1 MPGRPYVLAETTW
14 NVVKETAYEV
24 AILPWGAT
32 EAHNY
37 HLPYSTDVV
46 QSDHICAEA
55 ARLAWEQGAKVIVLP
70 TVPFG
75 VNTGQLEVKLD
86 LNLNPSTQLAV
97 LNDIVEVLAHQGIAK
112 LVIVNGHGG
121 NDFKQMV
128 RELWPRYDLFM
139 CCLNWYSWIDADL
152 FEEVGDH
159 AGEMETSLM
168 QFFTPEWVLPLDQA
182 GDGAERKFKIKALRQ
197 GRAWTQ
203 RDWMQV
209 TADTGVGNPAAA
221 SAAKGQRCWQDVGN
235 KLGEFLIELAAA
247 DVEDLYE

>member
-1 MPGRPYVLAETTW
+1 VKAVVRSAAVDRAEDQRITCSLGGVLSVRLRRFYYNKDNRSENHPNFGVLFMPGRPYVLAETTW
-14 NVVKETAYEV
+14 SVVRETEYEV

-46 QSDHICAEA
+46 QNDHICAEA
-55 ARLAWEQGAKVIVLP
+55 ARLAWEQGAKVVVLP

-75 VNTGQLEVKLD
+75 VNTGQIEIKLD

-97 LNDIVEVLAHQGIAK
+97 LTDIVEVLEHQGIAK

-139 CCLNWYSWIDADL
+139 CCLNWYSW
-152 FEEVGDH
+152 V
-159 AGEMETSLM
+159 
-168 QFFTPEWVLPLDQA
+168 
-182 GDGAERKFKIKALRQ
+182 
-197 GRAWTQ
+197 
-203 RDWMQV
+203 
-209 TADTGVGNPAAA
+209 
-221 SAAKGQRCWQDVGN
+221 
-235 KLGEFLIELAAA
+235 
-247 DVEDLYE
+247 